1 MHSFVPLFSL
11 YGASSLSNFLG
22 LEVCFGGVLT
32 AYLLIVYYIPIVSNF
47 GRLGLAVWSNRLLG
61 ISVPNSDVPVSPG
74 FSSSKTGC
82 YNIFVTSG
90 LIFLFFCKMTAGAVT
105 FLLCEV
111 QIRVVL

>member
-1 MHSFVPLFSL
+1 M
-11 YGASSLSNFLG
+11 
-22 LEVCFGGVLT
+22 
-32 AYLLIVYYIPIVSNF
+32 
-47 GRLGLAVWSNRLLG
+47 G
-61 ISVPNSDVPVSPG
+61 ISVPNADVPVSPG

-111 QIRVVL
+111 QIRELESFYNVFFARAFKFYVALVCRHLWIFTIITMLLNLY